1 MSNNTLMV
9 VNPQEVTAYA
19 GRIRE
24 LMPGGNKL
32 TEQEAESLA
41 QVALLHQLSPF
52 AKELWYLKTDDG
64 RSLGIM
70 AGIAGLRR
78 ASSLQ
83 LEREGGGSSW
93 VEFDGPLPKDELKAL
108 AIPETALAFRAK
120 LYDTRSMLAYTE
132 ACERLLKAGMP
143 WEAVRDAL
151 GCRPYTEGVGFWTP
165 GERTKMKP
173 VQCAQKRAE
182 AEARRRRFNLPFGS
196 GVGSAQDPDAG
207 DDGDTVEGKVTVLPG
222 EPAASTP
229 ADRTPG
235 GVALYGNDDDHA
247 LGDKPEPLEITPETV
262 RVKVAALV
270 GARQGQAANEKQVGL
285 AQGMLAACFNT
296 DDDQRQEMR
305 HRVLR
310 WLFGVKSSHEL
321 QGQHYLAILD
331 WLHPAR
337 NEAGKYEPSEQGA
350 FEARMVEHAA
360 LLDEGQGELFADP
373 LIQAALNMGG
383 RIVETGE

>member
-1 MSNNTLMV
+1 MSTALAT
-9 VNPQEVTAYA
+9 VNPTGKEVTAY
-19 GRIRE
+19 GSRIRE

-32 TEQEAESLA
+32 TPQEAESLA
-41 QVALLHQLSPF
+41 QVALIHQLSPF

-93 VEFDGPLPKDELKAL
+93 CEFDGPLPKDQLKAL

-132 ACERLLKAGMP
+132 SCERLLKAGMP

-151 GCRPYTEGVGFWTP
+151 GSRPYTEGIGFWTP

-196 GVGSAQDPDAG
+196 GVGSAQDPDNEATEG
-207 DDGDTVEGKVTVLPG
+207 EYTVTKP
-222 EPAASTP
+222 EPAGP
-229 ADRTPG
+229 APAPAERTPG
-235 GVALYGNDDDHA
+235 GVALFGNDGDHTIE
-247 LGDKPEPLEITPETV
+247 GESEPLEVTPETI

-270 GARQGQAANEKQVGL
+270 GSRAGQAANEKQVGL

-310 WLFGVKSSHEL
+310 WLFNVKSSHEL

-373 LIQAALNMGG
+373 LIQTALDMGG